1 MSMYA
6 SPPPPLPPHS
16 HYYGYPGYDVYAPAP
31 VQRVYWGRLCLV
43 RVRGTTA
50 RRGGPQG
57 RQGQGWWVPPLQ
69 SEEEGEGPR
78 RRGVSGGKSGREQP
92 PPSSSLQKH
101 NSRRKKK
108 TPPVAR
114 AVGCGVRVD
123 RGFCES
129 WWAGAR
135 ERRRRGDGTGTGR
148 GRRAREWGV
157 FGFGRVDAGLA
168 TLAFGASGGRLR
180 DGEVGGERESERE
193 GMANEAPN
201 TTARLPPSATMGA
214 GLVSLQGRV
223 RAHPRP
229 YPRHCRHERRSDP
242 DPDVARVE
250 AGGGGRARRRNPTHG
265 GSAMSSWLAFGCPT
279 TRAPG
284 YVMVRATSGAGC
296 RRKVRGRDMPKPT
309 LRRRRAV
316 VVQ

>member
-1 MSMYA
+1 MVGAAVAVGGGGGGAA
-6 SPPPPLPPHS
+6 SA
-16 HYYGYPGYDVYAPAP
+16 GG
-31 VQRVYWGRLCLV
+31 QR
-43 RVRGTTA
+43 
-50 RRGGPQG
+50 
-57 RQGQGWWVPPLQ
+57 
-69 SEEEGEGPR
+69 
-78 RRGVSGGKSGREQP
+78 
-92 PPSSSLQKH
+92 
-101 NSRRKKK
+101 RRKKK

-168 TLAFGASGGRLR
+168 TLAFSASGGRLR

-229 YPRHCRHERRSDP
+229 YPRHC
-242 DPDVARVE
+242 
-250 AGGGGRARRRNPTHG
+250 GGGRARRRNPTHS
-265 GSAMSSWLAFGCPT
+265 GSAMSSWLAFGCPM

-316 VVQ
+316 VV